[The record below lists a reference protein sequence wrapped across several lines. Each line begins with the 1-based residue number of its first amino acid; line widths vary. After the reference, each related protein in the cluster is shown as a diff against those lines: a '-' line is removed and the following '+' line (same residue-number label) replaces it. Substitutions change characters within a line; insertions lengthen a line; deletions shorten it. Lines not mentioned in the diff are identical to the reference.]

1 MSSFPLLFRIHVS
14 MDHSKESRSRDEK
27 GQIFEQATVD
37 DNSSEASG
45 INKIDND
52 DQDGATPIT
61 DPSESTPV
69 GNTDSTNTSGTNDTE
84 TSGTNE
90 APVDPVD
97 IADDPTSVSDEAG
110 IDVPA
115 ADVTSASTNNIGEK
129 TDSVPNDAENADATA
144 NSDAST
150 VDLYSAG
157 SCGAGCKAGVSFAS
171 VGLLVGIGA
180 VAAKMAKAKNNEE
193 DDDFESDEEEEDN
206 VEGMDAGDE
215 TPAAAEENV

>member
-1 MSSFPLLFRIHVS
+1 

-27 GQIFEQATVD
+27 GQIFEQAAVD

-69 GNTDSTNTSGTNDTE
+69 GNTDSTNTAGTNDTE

-90 APVDPVD
+90 APVRPVD
-97 IADDPTSVSDEAG
+97 TADDPTSASDEAG

-115 ADVTSASTNNIGEK
+115 DVTSASTNIIGDN
-129 TDSVPNDAENADATA
+129 TDSVPDAAENADATA
-144 NSDAST
+144 NSDASI